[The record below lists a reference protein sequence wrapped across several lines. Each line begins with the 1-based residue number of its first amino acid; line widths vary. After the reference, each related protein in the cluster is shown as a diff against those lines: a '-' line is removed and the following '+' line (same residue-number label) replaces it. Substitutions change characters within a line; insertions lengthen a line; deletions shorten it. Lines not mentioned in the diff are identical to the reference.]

1 MIPQYFCISRKSCC
15 YITPPALE
23 LQDLPSCNLS
33 YPLPL
38 DYPLLKQNEKLV
50 EHLITKHG
58 VYVDINKVEVIL
70 RVGTGGERVRVGVE
84 SKAGEGGWG

>member
-1 MIPQYFCISRKSCC
+1 MVFRRVAFSWY
-15 YITPPALE
+15 T
-23 LQDLPSCNLS
+23 QDLASCNLS

-70 RVGTGGERVRVGVE
+70 RVGTGGVERSE
-84 SKAGEGGWG
+84 SGGGE